1 MWFVDRLSLLK
12 KKINSRKTSYS
23 FGTIDLLINYH
34 FKKKKKG
41 IYVDVGCQHPVSNNN
56 TYMLYKKGW
65 SGVNID
71 LDKKNIDLFNLERKK
86 DFNITA
92 AVSSGNYKKKLF
104 FYHDK
109 SAINTIEKKIS
120 QYQSAKVN
128 QVRSIF
134 TKTLNQILKDTKIK
148 KIDYL
153 SIDVEGHE
161 HEVLKG
167 FNIKKFSPDIVTVEY
182 LDLSMRRLE
191 FKNNNITKILNS
203 NIYKYMKKN
212 NYSFIN
218 WNHADLVF
226 VNNKIRD

>member
-1 MWFVDRLSLLK
+1 MWLVDRLSLLK
-12 KKINSRKTSYS
+12 KKINSNKTSYS
-23 FGTIDLLINYH
+23 FGAIDLLINYH
-34 FKKKKKG
+34 FKNKKKG
-41 IYVDVGCQHPVSNNN
+41 IYVDVGCQHPISNNN
-56 TYMLYKKGW
+56 TYMLFKKGW

-104 FYHDK
+104 FYHSK

-161 HEVLKG
+161 HEVLNG

-191 FKNNNITKILNS
+191 FKNNNIKKILNS

>member
-1 MWFVDRLSLLK
+1 MWLVDRLSLLK
-12 KKINSRKTSYS
+12 KKINSNKTSYS
-23 FGTIDLLINYH
+23 FGAIDLLINYH
-34 FKKKKKG
+34 FKNKKKG
-41 IYVDVGCQHPVSNNN
+41 IYVDVGCQHPISNNN
-56 TYMLYKKGW
+56 TYMLFKKGW

-104 FYHDK
+104 FYHSK

-153 SIDVEGHE
+153 TIDVEGHE

-191 FKNNNITKILNS
+191 FKNNNIKKILNS